1 MSHGGVDCL
10 PKSLIIVES
19 PAKAKTI
26 EKFLG
31 RKYAVKASMGH
42 VRDLPKS
49 QLGVS
54 VENDF
59 EPKYI
64 TIRGKGD
71 ILKELRESARKA
83 DRVYLATDPDR
94 EGEAISWHLAQVL
107 KLPLDEPLRIEFHEI
122 TKDAI
127 QRAIKQPRPID
138 LNRVEAQQ
146 ARRVLDRLVGYKLS
160 PLLWRKVR
168 RGLSAGRVQSVA
180 VRLIVDREREIQA
193 FQPEEYWTLDAR
205 LSTAFAQSFS
215 ARYWGMGEQKADLKT
230 QDQVRAVV
238 HQVAGDRLPAGN
250 AAVSGEGTPG
260 DPFTEVLDLAGEGLV
275 LQVRSVKRREK
286 KRNPAYP
293 FTTSSLQQEAS
304 RKLGFSVRRTMAV
317 AQQLYEGLPLG
328 EEGHTGLVTYIRT
341 DSTRIADEAARA
353 AAEFIERQ
361 YGKDY
366 VPERRRE
373 PDRRAGEQGAHEAI
387 RPTDVTR
394 TPESVKP
401 YLTPD
406 QYRLYRLIWE
416 RFLASQMAPAVLD
429 TVTVELVA
437 GEHVFRAS
445 GQSIRFPGFMK
456 VYIEGEDD
464 DGQREEGDDLLPEL
478 AEGQQVTLQTL
489 EARQHFTQP
498 PPRYSEAMLVKA
510 LEERGIGRP
519 STYAPIIGTIQTRGY
534 VEKRDKRFYPTELG
548 VLVTDILKEY
558 FPDIIDVEFTAHLEG
573 KLDEVEEGRVNWREL
588 IRRFYGP
595 FEETL
600 KQAEEKVGG
609 FELEDEVSDVP
620 CEKCGRL
627 MVVKH
632 GRFGKF
638 LACPGFPECKSTKP
652 ILEETGVTCPACG
665 TGRIVERKSKKGGRR
680 FYGCTNYPDCN
691 FVSWEKPVNRLCP
704 ECGAPYLVE
713 KRIKELG
720 LSHVC
725 KQPDCGYVEPVESM
739 EEVHA

>member
-1 MSHGGVDCL
+1 M

>member
-1 MSHGGVDCL
+1 M
-10 PKSLIIVES
+10 
-19 PAKAKTI
+19 
-26 EKFLG
+26 
-31 RKYAVKASMGH
+31 
-42 VRDLPKS
+42 
-49 QLGVS
+49 
-54 VENDF
+54 
-59 EPKYI
+59 
-64 TIRGKGD
+64 
-71 ILKELRESARKA
+71 
-83 DRVYLATDPDR
+83 
-94 EGEAISWHLAQVL
+94 
-107 KLPLDEPLRIEFHEI
+107 
-122 TKDAI
+122 
-127 QRAIKQPRPID
+127 
-138 LNRVEAQQ
+138 
-146 ARRVLDRLVGYKLS
+146 
-160 PLLWRKVR
+160 
-168 RGLSAGRVQSVA
+168 
-180 VRLIVDREREIQA
+180 
-193 FQPEEYWTLDAR
+193 
-205 LSTAFAQSFS
+205 
-215 ARYWGMGEQKADLKT
+215 
-230 QDQVRAVV
+230 
-238 HQVAGDRLPAGN
+238 
-250 AAVSGEGTPG
+250 
-260 DPFTEVLDLAGEGLV
+260 
-275 LQVRSVKRREK
+275 RSVKRREK

-304 RKLGFSVRRTMAV
+304 RKLGFTVRRTMAV

-341 DSTRIADEAARA
+341 DSTRIADEAALA
-353 AAEFIERQ
+353 AGEFIERN
-361 YGKDY
+361 YGKEY

-387 RPTDVTR
+387 RPTDVNR
-394 TPESVKP
+394 TPDSVKP

-416 RFLASQMAPAVLD
+416 RFVASQMAPAILD
-429 TVTVELVA
+429 TVSVDIAA

-464 DGQREEGDDLLPEL
+464 DAQREENGGLLPEL
-478 AEGQQVTLQTL
+478 TEGQPVALQAL
-489 EARQHFTQP
+489 ESQQHFTQP

-534 VEKRDKRFYPTELG
+534 VEKRDKRFHPTELG
-548 VLVTDILKEY
+548 ELVTDILKEY
-558 FPDIIDVEFTAHLEG
+558 FPEIIDIEFTANLEG

-609 FELEDEVSDVP
+609 FELEDEVSDVR
-620 CEKCGRL
+620 CENCGRM

-638 LACPGFPECKSTKP
+638 LACPGFPECRTTKP
-652 ILEETGVTCPACG
+652 ILEDTGVTCPECG

-680 FYGCTNYPDCN
+680 FYGCTNYPECN
-691 FVSWEKPVNRLCP
+691 FVSWEKPVARPCP
-704 ECGAPYLVE
+704 ECGAPYMVE
-713 KRIKELG
+713 KRTKELG

-725 KQPDCGYVEPVESM
+725 KECGNAEPVESI